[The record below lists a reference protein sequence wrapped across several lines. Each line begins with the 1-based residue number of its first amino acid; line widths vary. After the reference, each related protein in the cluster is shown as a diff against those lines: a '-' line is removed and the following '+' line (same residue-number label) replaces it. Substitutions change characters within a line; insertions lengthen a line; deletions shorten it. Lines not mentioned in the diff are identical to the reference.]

1 MKLPK
6 IINFKKFTK
15 TSGKLLPITFNNKF
29 PINVKRIFI
38 IYWKRNY
45 IRGDHA
51 HKKSSQIFF
60 PIMGKIKIN
69 MKYKKTEKGINLS
82 HNETKALLVPP
93 KIWSSVEFLDN
104 NTVVLILTDYEYDFK
119 DYIETYKE
127 FIAFQRKNKWK
138 YYK

>member
-1 MKLPK
+1 MKSPK

-29 PINVKRIFI
+29 PINVKRIFV
-38 IYWKRNY
+38 IYGKKNY

-51 HKKSSQIFF
+51 HKKCSQVFF

-69 MKYKKTEKGINLS
+69 MKYKKTEKSVSLS
-82 HNETKALLVPP
+82 NNDSKALLVPP
-93 KIWSSVEFLDN
+93 RIWSRVEFLEN
-104 NTVVLILTDYEYDFK
+104 NSVVLVLNDYEYDFK

-127 FIAFQRKNKWK
+127 FIAFQKRNK
-138 YYK
+138 